1 MANLIK
7 TSDKRQSFTHNEVLQ
22 IALALKDRTE
32 VLSSGTDY
40 TYESDKKVYFYWYRI
55 KKFTEFPS
63 FIGWVHQQ
71 YGRGLDIRT
80 YWNNEE
86 NGTIDVYFKG
96 YARDIA

>member
-40 TYESDKKVYFYWYRI
+40 TYEGDNKYPSDIKVNENHRLL
-55 KKFTEFPS
+55 S
-63 FIGWVHQQ
+63 S
-71 YGRGLDIRT
+71 YGGIIR
-80 YWNNEE
+80 Y
-86 NGTIDVYFKG
+86 G
-96 YARDIA
+96 Y

>member
-7 TSDKRQSFTHNEVLQ
+7 TSDRRQTFTYNEVQQ
-22 IALALKDRTE
+22 ISLALKDRTE

-40 TYESDKKVYFYWYRI
+40 IYEGDKKVYFYWYII
-55 KKFTEFPS
+55 KKFTELPS

-86 NGTIDVYFKG
+86 KETINVYFRG